1 MKKIVRLTESDLRK
15 IVSEV
20 KKKSER
26 FERVEK
32 DKLTEIIN
40 ILEEHLSTINIDGL
54 TAEQF
59 YLEDSDLFP
68 FEWFISRLKRFTTH
82 LAEDIYEF
90 QNDNYDWMKDL
101 TKEEM
106 VRDILINSLLWFF
119 YLYTGKEYDGEHFY
133 GRNAPLE
140 EWYDLVLELYGEV
153 IGDFYDDMT
162 LK

>member
-1 MKKIVRLTESDLRK
+1 M
-15 IVSEV
+15 
-20 KKKSER
+20 
-26 FERVEK
+26 
-32 DKLTEIIN
+32 
-40 ILEEHLSTINIDGL
+40 
-54 TAEQF
+54 
-59 YLEDSDLFP
+59 
-68 FEWFISRLKRFTTH
+68 
-82 LAEDIYEF
+82 AEDIYEF

-133 GRNAPLE
+133 GRNAPLR

-162 LK
+162 